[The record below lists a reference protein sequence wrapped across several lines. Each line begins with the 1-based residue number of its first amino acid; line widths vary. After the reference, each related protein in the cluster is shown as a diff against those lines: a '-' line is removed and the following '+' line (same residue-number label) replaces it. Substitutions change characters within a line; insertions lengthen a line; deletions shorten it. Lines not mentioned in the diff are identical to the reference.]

1 MVRIS
6 GVYTRDTL
14 RICGFYTNS
23 LLGLGDHLHSL
34 DLTREWDEHL
44 QYILVFCTVH
54 LKRNFAK
61 KFPNHPARYSILDL
75 IFGAKNRGEVAKCM
89 HGMCL
94 AYPELK
100 SWLVNKQPQWLLS
113 GIAQAES
120 RILPEYWL
128 AARKHTGNSESSHFQ
143 ENNFTGRKVSLLCAV
158 LRCEIHLAYAPHMLT
173 RY

>member
-1 MVRIS
+1 MVCILIAYAQ
-6 GVYTRDTL
+6 GLPCIYWLYTDS
-14 RICGFYTNS
+14 C
-23 LLGLGDHLHSL
+23 LGLGDYLHSI
-34 DLTREWDEHL
+34 DPTQEWDEHL

-75 IFGAKNRGEVAKCM
+75 IFGAKDRREVAQCM
-89 HGMCL
+89 HGICQ

-113 GIAQAES
+113 GIAQVES
-120 RILPEYWL
+120 KVLPEHWL

-158 LRCEIHLAYAPHMLT
+158 LRYGIHSAYTVHMLT
-173 RY
+173 GY